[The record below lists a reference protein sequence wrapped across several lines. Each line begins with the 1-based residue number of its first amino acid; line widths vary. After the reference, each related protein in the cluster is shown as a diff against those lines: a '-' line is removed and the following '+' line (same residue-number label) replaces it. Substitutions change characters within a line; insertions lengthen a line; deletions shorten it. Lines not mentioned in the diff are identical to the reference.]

1 MSHAGS
7 HPVIQ
12 FKNIPVVQGPLFNL
26 EHLRKKMIEGTVTQT
41 LGDFNSGS
49 LDLLIGEAMYQERL
63 RIKRE
68 NYNLFTR
75 HRKKRDSAL
84 WNHVQA
90 DLLKSSAEVDR
101 RNILR
106 NVVQHYVEE
115 ISGHFDPQ
123 VYKLATRAVPWG
135 FSWMLNAAS
144 VKRFLPWKMTESL
157 QSRIQVV
164 GEIPQLQKLAK
175 KGTILMVPTHQS
187 NIDSIL
193 VGYVIYLMSLPPFS
207 YGAGLNLYSNPAFS
221 FFMSRL
227 GAYTV
232 DRKKNNEIYKHALK
246 NYSTEVLKQGI
257 HTIFFPGGGR
267 SRSGAIESKLKL
279 GLLGT
284 ALDAQIAGYVSGKPN
299 PNIYVVPMVMSYHFV
314 LEAASLIEDYLM
326 EAGKHRYII
335 MDDESWQPTKVA
347 RFFWKMFSSQ
357 TAFTVRIGKAM
368 DIFGNEVNEDGESVG
383 PNGTI
388 IDPKKWLITRGE
400 IRSEPQRDREYTR
413 QLGNKIMERFHLDNT
428 VLTSHLVAFVLF
440 ETLRKKYPDLDLYR
454 FLRLSLD
461 QRSLP
466 LSDFMTQAKALHAI
480 LKEKE
485 KNGLLHLSEDLKTS
499 DTLLWVKNGVAQ
511 LGLIHEHGVAKISDN
526 VIWTEDMNLLYYY
539 RNRLTGY
546 SLQAD
551 QTKFGVKTGGHDE
564 KGFLV

>member
-1 MSHAGS
+1 MDR
-7 HPVIQ
+7 
-12 FKNIPVVQGPLFNL
+12 KNI
-26 EHLRKKMIEGTVTQT
+26 
-41 LGDFNSGS
+41 
-49 LDLLIGEAMYQERL
+49 
-63 RIKRE
+63 
-68 NYNLFTR
+68 
-75 HRKKRDSAL
+75 
-84 WNHVQA
+84 
-90 DLLKSSAEVDR
+90 LK
-101 RNILR
+101 
-106 NVVQHYVEE
+106 NVAQHYVEE

-123 VYKLATRAVPWG
+123 IYRMATMAVPFG
-135 FSWMLNAAS
+135 FSWLLNAAS

-157 QSRIQVV
+157 QSRIRVV
-164 GEIPQLQKLAK
+164 GEVPQLQKLAK

-193 VGYVIYLMSLPPFS
+193 VGYVIYLMCLPPFS

-232 DRKKNNEIYKHALK
+232 DRKKNNDIYKHALK

-267 SRSGAIESKLKL
+267 SRSGALETKLKL

-335 MDDESWQPTKVA
+335 MDDESWQPTKVL
-347 RFFWKMFSSQ
+347 RFFWKLFSSQ
-357 TAFTVRIGKAM
+357 TEITVRIGKAM
-368 DIFGNEVNEDGESVG
+368 DIFGNELNEEGESVG

-400 IRSEPQRDREYTR
+400 IRPEPQRDREYTR
-413 QLGNKIMERFHLDNT
+413 QLGGKIVERFHLDNT
-428 VLTSHLVAFVLF
+428 VITSHVVAFVLF
-440 ETLRKKYPDLDLYR
+440 EALRKKYPDLDLYR

-466 LSDFMTQAKALHAI
+466 LSDFLSQAEVLHET
-480 LKEKE
+480 LKEKARDG
-485 KNGLLHLSEDLKTS
+485 KLHLSYEMNVS
-499 DTLLWVKNGVAQ
+499 DTLSWVKNGISQ
-511 LGLIHEHGVAKISDN
+511 LGLVHENAVAKIKDD
-526 VIWTEDMNLLYYY
+526 VIWTEDMNLLYFY

-546 SLQAD
+546 HLSLQSEQSA
-551 QTKFGVKTGGHDE
+551 FGVKTGGHDE